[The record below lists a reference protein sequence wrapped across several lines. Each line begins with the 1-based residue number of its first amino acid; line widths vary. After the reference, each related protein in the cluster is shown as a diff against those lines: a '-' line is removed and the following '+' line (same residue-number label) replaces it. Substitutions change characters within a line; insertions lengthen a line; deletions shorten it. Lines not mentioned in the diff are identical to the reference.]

1 MRSGVASELAS
12 EAELASAAAS
22 GTVASPGLGWGGI
35 WGPTWGGWAWGGR
48 ACWGGWAWGGWAW
61 GGKFV
66 PESLPQATPRATW
79 ATVQV
84 ASAVRRSASFSP
96 EGKGEGFFIE

>member
-1 MRSGVASELAS
+1 VLAS
-12 EAELASAAAS
+12 EAELASAASA
-22 GTVASPGLGWGGI
+22 VASASAASIGAGCGAGWGPI
-35 WGPTWGGWAWGGR
+35 CGG
-48 ACWGGWAWGGWAW
+48 C

-66 PESLPQATPRATW
+66 PASLPVVGSLPQATPRATW